1 MRNLQPTLVASLL
14 AVALAGTGLARAAD
28 DHAGHQH
35 HHHQHAAPAAG
46 VDEHA
51 QHKMPVVDEHAQHKA
66 PAKAEAAQTVKL
78 KLPDSPL
85 LDQDGQPQRLVSDVI
100 GDKIVVAS
108 FVYTSCTTVCPV
120 VSSLFSQLQSRLGGL
135 LDNQVRLV
143 SLSVDPQRDTPA
155 RLKDYAEAHGAKP
168 GWLWLTGQ
176 QPDVTAA
183 LKGFG
188 TYTANYKDHP
198 IVIMIGDAK
207 SGQWVRY
214 YGFQDPDRLA
224 AQVKQVYAARR
235 DLPLTTANKD

>member
-1 MRNLQPTLVASLL
+1 MRKLQPTAVASLL
-14 AVALAGTGLARAAD
+14 AIALASSGLARAAD
-28 DHAGHQH
+28 DHAGHH
-35 HHHQHAAPAAG
+35 HHHHAAPAAT
-46 VDEHA
+46 
-51 QHKMPVVDEHAQHKA
+51 VDEHAQHKA
-66 PAKAEAAQTVKL
+66 PAKAEAPQTVKL

-85 LDQDGQPQRLVSDVI
+85 IDQDGQPQRLVSDVL

-135 LDNQVRLV
+135 LGNQVRLV

-155 RLKDYAEAHGAKP
+155 RLKDYAASHGAKP
-168 GWLWLTGQ
+168 GWLWLTGA
-176 QPDVTAA
+176 QPEVTAA

-198 IVIMIGDAK
+198 VVIMIGDAR

-224 AQVKQVYAARR
+224 AQVRQVVAARR
-235 DLPLTTANKD
+235 DLPLTTARKD